1 MSEIWLNAILV
12 VIGLVMIYYG
22 ANWLINGSVAI
33 AKKLN
38 ISHLIIG
45 LTIVAFGTSTP
56 ELTVSLS
63 AVLGGYNDVTMG
75 NVVGSN
81 IANIG
86 LILGVA
92 AVLSPIVVAKTT
104 VRREIPIMILVTLL
118 IIPISWDNE
127 ISQIEGIFMMTGA
140 ILFTIFSY
148 KQSKKEKIQDT
159 PLIAITNEKEISYK
173 RSLFYIGLGSIFLI
187 VSSVITVDN
196 SVIIAES
203 FGVPNL
209 IIGITLLAVG
219 TSLPELITTI
229 MAIKKG
235 HTDLSVGNIIGSNI
249 FNILVIA
256 GASATVTGIV
266 VNPEIMRDYVVMIA
280 FSLLLIPIM
289 KSGLSINKFE
299 GGLLLGGY
307 IAYAIFLFYSLA
319 T

>member
-1 MSEIWLNAILV
+1 MSEIWQNVFLV
-12 VIGLVMIYYG
+12 TIGLVMIYFG

-63 AVLGGYNDVTMG
+63 AALSGYNDVTIG

-92 AVLSPIVVAKTT
+92 AILSPLAVAKTT
-104 VRREIPIMILVTLL
+104 IRREIPIMIIVSVLV
-118 IIPISWDNE
+118 IPLSIDNV
-127 ISQIEGIFMMTGA
+127 ISQWEGIAMMAGVV
-140 ILFTIFSY
+140 LFTIFSY
-148 KQSKKEKIQDT
+148 KQSKKEKKTDLSLET
-159 PLIAITNEKEISYK
+159 ITEEKSISYK
-173 RSLFYIGLGSIFLI
+173 KSILNIAIGSVFLI
-187 VSSVITVDN
+187 VSSFITVDN
-196 SVIIAES
+196 AVIIAES

-235 HTDLSVGNIIGSNI
+235 HMDLSVGNIIGSNI
-249 FNILVIA
+249 FNILAIA
-256 GASATVTGIV
+256 GASATVTGIM
-266 VNPEIMRDYVVMIA
+266 VNPEIIRDYLIMIV
-280 FSLLLIPIM
+280 FSLVLIPIM
-289 KSGLSINKFE
+289 RSGFSINKVE

-307 IAYAIFLFYSLA
+307 IAYSVFLFY
-319 T
+319 TIM

>member
-63 AVLGGYNDVTMG
+63 ATLSGYNDVTMG

-86 LILGVA
+86 LILGLA
-92 AVLSPIVVAKTT
+92 AILSPIAVAKTT

-118 IIPISWDNE
+118 IIPISLDNK
-127 ISQIEGIFMMTGA
+127 ITQVEGVFMIAGA
-140 ILFTIFSY
+140 VLFTIFSY
-148 KQSKKEKIQDT
+148 RQSKKENTHDT
-159 PLIAITNEKEISYK
+159 PLTTTNEKEISYK
-173 RSLFYIGLGSIFLI
+173 RSLLYIALGSLFLI
-187 VSSVITVDN
+187 VSSFLTVDN
-196 SVIIAES
+196 AVIIAEN

-219 TSLPELITTI
+219 TSLPELITTV

-249 FNILVIA
+249 FNILVVA
-256 GASATVTGIV
+256 GASATVVGITI
-266 VNPEIMRDYVVMIA
+266 NPDIFRDYVVMIA

-289 KSGLSINKFE
+289 KTGLSINKFE
-299 GGLLLGGY
+299 GSLLLGGY
-307 IAYAIFLFYSLA
+307 IAYAIFLFYSL
-319 T
+319 TN

>member
-33 AKKLN
+33 TKKLN

-63 AVLGGYNDVTMG
+63 ATLSGYNDVTMG

-86 LILGVA
+86 LILGLA
-92 AVLSPIVVAKTT
+92 AILSPIAVAKTT

-118 IIPISWDNE
+118 IIPISLDNK
-127 ISQIEGIFMMTGA
+127 ITQVEGVFMIAGA
-140 ILFTIFSY
+140 VLFTIFSY
-148 KQSKKEKIQDT
+148 RQSKKENTHDT
-159 PLIAITNEKEISYK
+159 PLTTTNEKEISYK
-173 RSLFYIGLGSIFLI
+173 RSLLYIALGSLFLI
-187 VSSVITVDN
+187 VSSFLTVDN
-196 SVIIAES
+196 AVIIAEN

-219 TSLPELITTI
+219 TSLPELITTV

-249 FNILVIA
+249 FNILVVA
-256 GASATVTGIV
+256 GASATVVGITI
-266 VNPEIMRDYVVMIA
+266 NPDIFRDYVVMIA

-289 KSGLSINKFE
+289 KTGLSINKFE
-299 GGLLLGGY
+299 GSLLLGGY
-307 IAYAIFLFYSLA
+307 IAYAIFLFYSL
-319 T
+319 TN